1 METSIELTK
10 EHLRVYEL
18 EQQLKQLPQAPMPVE
33 HDFIPGVYAR
43 TMYLLAGTVL
53 TGEIHRTE
61 SFFLM
66 RSGLLA
72 VTVDGGEKLL
82 GPGELLKSTP
92 GSKRAGLAFTDCVLT
107 EFFHN
112 PEELREEKD
121 IRGYFC
127 IPEPK
132 NLVELMEKNRLEAG
146 K

>member
-1 METSIELTK
+1 MENAITLTK
-10 EHLRVYEL
+10 EHLRVYALEKKIKEL
-18 EQQLKQLPQAPMPVE
+18 PRAPMPTV

-43 TMYLLAGTVL
+43 TMYLMAGTCL

-66 RSGLLA
+66 RSGILA

-82 GPGELLKSTP
+82 GPGDMLKSIP

-112 PEELREEKD
+112 PEGLTDPDD
-121 IRGYFC
+121 ILEYYS
-127 IPEPK
+127 IPEPE
-132 NLVELMEKNRLEAG
+132 NVLEMLEKNRLEAQ
-146 K
+146 